1 MRSRCPHLHA
11 LLGDINYT
19 WVRRDLGRREGA
31 FPTHLSRDF
40 STIASLLSDALA
52 EDARTPVC
60 DNEAS
65 DALGQ
70 ALLRQGAA
78 ISHATVLGG
87 KRCVVLLDGISEQSA
102 RDEQLRRIAQ
112 EICGKALTLPQYEQD
127 GEQCAMHALPPLQAW
142 GVWRSVAAGQ
152 SQSDGKNDK
161 KNLPCGDSVRLFRNG
176 GGIYYAL
183 LCDGMGTG
191 QRAAM
196 TSGVCTVLLER
207 LLRAGV
213 GMDTAMGLLNHYL
226 SARGT
231 ENEITS
237 TVDLLSLDLFNGK
250 AKFVKSGAADTLILR
265 QGRLFS
271 VSCRTLPLGILQTP
285 DVQVIPFR
293 LMAGDCILMMSDGIT
308 EGGLPQDEERDPNSW
323 LYHMIGKSAPEDD
336 RAASVLIDRIFEE
349 ARRRGS
355 LDDMTVALIRID
367 QNSAATLT
375 TS

>member
-1 MRSRCPHLHA
+1 
-11 LLGDINYT
+11 
-19 WVRRDLGRREGA
+19 
-31 FPTHLSRDF
+31 
-40 STIASLLSDALA
+40 
-52 EDARTPVC
+52 
-60 DNEAS
+60 
-65 DALGQ
+65 
-70 ALLRQGAA
+70 
-78 ISHATVLGG
+78 
-87 KRCVVLLDGISEQSA
+87 
-102 RDEQLRRIAQ
+102 
-112 EICGKALTLPQYEQD
+112 
-127 GEQCAMHALPPLQAW
+127 
-142 GVWRSVAAGQ
+142 
-152 SQSDGKNDK
+152 
-161 KNLPCGDSVRLFRNG
+161 
-176 GGIYYAL
+176 
-183 LCDGMGTG
+183 
-191 QRAAM
+191 
-196 TSGVCTVLLER
+196 
-207 LLRAGV
+207 
-213 GMDTAMGLLNHYL
+213 MDTAMGLLNHYL

-336 RAASVLIDRIFEE
+336 RAASVLLDRIFEE

-367 QNSAATLT
+367 QNSAATLI